1 MPGEKEIIRRIR
13 QGDIRSFETLF
24 RSSYVSLVR
33 YAGSL
38 VKDTDTAEEIVQEL
52 FTSLWQE
59 RKNLKIKSTVT
70 GYLFR
75 SVHNRCL
82 HHLEHL
88 RVVGKHRDAVMAG
101 SDILTASA
109 DDEVNY
115 AELQK
120 TVADVIENLPGKCG
134 QIFIMSRFDGLKYRE
149 ISEKLGVSV
158 KTVESCMG
166 RALREFRKIL
176 FEHGK

>member
-24 RSSYVSLVR
+24 RSSYVSLVK
-33 YAGSL
+33 YAATL
-38 VKDTDTAEEIVQEL
+38 VKDTDTSEEIVQEL
-52 FTSLWQE
+52 FSRIWQE
-59 RKNLKIKSTVT
+59 RENLKINSTVT

-88 RVVGKHRDAVMAG
+88 RVVERHRDEVKTGSENFAG
-101 SDILTASA
+101 GA
-109 DDEVNY
+109 DDEINY

-120 TVADVIENLPGKCG
+120 IVASVVENLPGKCG
-134 QIFIMSRFDGLKYRE
+134 QIFIMSRFEGLKYNE
-149 ISEKLGVSV
+149 ISAKLGIPV

-166 RALREFRKIL
+166 RALKEFRKIL
-176 FEHGK
+176 FEQK